1 MSMTVNA
8 GFSMAALDTD
18 AVTSVEELVATAVTS
33 HKQPRP
39 PKFSG
44 IQLAGQSA
52 SLAYSTTRNLTLFV
66 VLACGRWDHVVHPYY
81 TTVTIQIAHLWSAR
95 ASVLLSLLESLSL
108 SLSLSLSP

>member
-8 GFSMAALDTD
+8 GFSMSAALDAD
-18 AVTSVEELVATAVTS
+18 AVTSVEVLVATAVTS

-52 SLAYSTTRNLTLFV
+52 SLAYSNDT
-66 VLACGRWDHVVHPYY
+66 
-81 TTVTIQIAHLWSAR
+81 
-95 ASVLLSLLESLSL
+95 
-108 SLSLSLSP
+108 